1 MSLPTENDIKAITN
15 SSKSI
20 KGLVKYLFLILLS
33 GLPTWVGFNNS
44 KKLDSL
50 IQIQQTQTQNQAQ
63 SNTNNIYPNQP
74 QSTIS
79 KAPET
84 LGSNTDFNISE
95 WYVESYA
102 TRDDFLCSLDN
113 KNNYWSIWSK
123 NKYQLSDNE
132 LSAKIILKA
141 NPNKHQTFV
150 VSMGEYKPKYNPKTI
165 FQLNIF
171 EGDYKTIRIYGSD
184 TRNPKG
190 QDWMDSEPDLSKD
203 IKLLIT
209 TKSPNSRSSIL
220 LVSVSIEYY
229 SKDDNKPKTYILS
242 KAFEIDTEFSSV
254 EDGVRAQLG
263 LGISKGGCFK
273 VSSVVIK
280 K

>member
-1 MSLPTENDIKAITN
+1 MSLPTDNQIKSLDRST
-15 SSKSI
+15 KSF
-20 KGLVKYLFLILLS
+20 GGFVRYLFLVLLS
-33 GLPTWVGFNNS
+33 GIPTWVGISNS
-44 KKLDSL
+44 KKLDS
-50 IQIQQTQTQNQAQ
+50 IISFQQSQSQNQTQ
-63 SNTNNIYPNQP
+63 SNTNNIFPNQP
-74 QSTIS
+74 Q
-79 KAPET
+79 APIQKPNEV
-84 LGSNTDFNISE
+84 LGHNTDFNLKDWISDSF
-95 WYVESYA
+95 VI
-102 TRDDFLCSLDN
+102 RDDFLCSLDN
-113 KNNYWSIWSK
+113 KNNYWSIWSIK
-123 NKYQLSDNE
+123 KFQLSDNE

-150 VSMGEYKPKYNPKTI
+150 VSMGESKPKYNPKTI

-203 IKLLIT
+203 IKLFIT

-229 SKDDNKPKTYILS
+229 SKDDNKPKTYILG
-242 KAFEIDTEFSSV
+242 KAFEIDTDFTSV
-254 EDGVRAQLG
+254 EDGVKAQLG

-273 VSSVVIK
+273 VSSVDISK
-280 K
+280 

>member
-1 MSLPTENDIKAITN
+1 MSLPTDNEIKTLSN
-15 SSKSI
+15 STKSLRSFAKYI
-20 KGLVKYLFLILLS
+20 FLVLLS
-33 GLPTWVGFNNS
+33 GVPTWVGVNNS
-44 KKLDSL
+44 KKLDSI
-50 IQIQQTQTQNQAQ
+50 IQLQQTQTQNQAQ
-63 SNTNNIYPNQP
+63 SNTNNIFPNQQ
-74 QSTIS
+74 QSPIPKTS
-79 KAPET
+79 ET
-84 LGSNTDFNISE
+84 LGLNTDFNISE
-95 WYVESYA
+95 WFSESY
-102 TRDDFLCSLDN
+102 TSRDDFLCSLDN
-113 KNNYWSIWSK
+113 KNNYWSIWSIK
-123 NKYQLSDNE
+123 KYQLSDNE

-203 IKLLIT
+203 VKLLIT
-209 TKSPNSRSSIL
+209 TKSPNARSSIL

-242 KAFEIDTEFSSV
+242 KAFEIDTEFTSV
-254 EDGVRAQLG
+254 EDGVKAQLG

-273 VSSVVIK
+273 VSSVDVK